1 VKTRDLSVVAKAR
14 KVKKHEYPWPAD
26 PDPNVKGGVL
36 THLSHFKPHKEK
48 PKPVTLDF
56 EKPLVALEKKIIDVI
71 CLCPFVLA
79 WLLSREY

>member
-79 WLLSREY
+79 WLLS